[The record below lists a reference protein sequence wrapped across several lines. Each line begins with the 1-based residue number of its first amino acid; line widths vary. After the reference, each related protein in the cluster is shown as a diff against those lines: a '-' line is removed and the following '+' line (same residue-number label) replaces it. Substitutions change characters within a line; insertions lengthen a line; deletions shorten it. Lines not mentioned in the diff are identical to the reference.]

1 MTTKVYFKIQNWNE
15 GITTLECLVS
25 ISLLGLMFVL
35 ALPTE
40 KFIISTFLTVQGNEE
55 VSLRS
60 SHVLSSCGRALKR
73 SEALYAIPAYLV
85 HPRGG
90 ILFYQHQGL
99 RSDRRF
105 LRYPPD
111 PKSNALTTLELGQ
124 ELPLRVID
132 RHGSHV
138 FTLCLQDGSQSE
150 DLPGFRHW
158 IALGIDGV
166 TWVAGDVNEL
176 HSTDEKCQNGV
187 TYRGQF
193 LEHPFAAILALMRDQ
208 GISNFPDVGQVE
220 VLSNMQLLF
229 PLLDAY
235 TLYVD
240 QQKVFRRIS
249 HLTNENQP
257 VAYEVEQLSIQTQK
271 QLAQQSLIQIDVSIL
286 HPRTRAPTSKHY
298 FLTIGSLESNHFA
311 DLIL

>member
-1 MTTKVYFKIQNWNE
+1 M
-15 GITTLECLVS
+15 TTLECLVS

-35 ALPTE
+35 ALPAE
-40 KFIISTFLTVQGNEE
+40 KFVISTFLTVQGNEE

-60 SHVLSSCGRALKR
+60 SQILSSCGRALKR
-73 SEALYAIPAYLV
+73 SEAVYAIPAYLL
-85 HPRGG
+85 HPQGE
-90 ILFYQHQGL
+90 ILFSHHQAL

-111 PKSNALTTLELGQ
+111 PKSNALTTLEVGQ

-138 FTLCLQDGSQSE
+138 FTLCLQNDSQSE
-150 DLPGFRHW
+150 DLPQFHHW

-166 TWVAGDVNEL
+166 TWVTGDANRL
-176 HSTDEKCQNGV
+176 HLTDEKCQSGV

-193 LEHPFAAILALMRDQ
+193 SEHTLAAILPLMGEQ
-208 GISNFPDVGQVE
+208 GISNSPDVSQVE
-220 VLSNMQLLF
+220 VISSMQLLF
-229 PLLDAY
+229 PLLNAY

-257 VAYEVEQLSIQTQK
+257 VAYEVEQLSIQSQR

-286 HPRTRAPTSKHY
+286 HPHTRARTSRHY

-311 DLIL
+311 DLFL